1 MHLSANS
8 SKILM
13 YNVVN
18 TQGFLYIYCLL
29 DLYSQQKTKNE
40 QKDLNVRQIILST
53 LFFTDN
59 CLPKDILWKSSHL
72 EYRVLFSH
80 HSSMSEVLVVSIFSF
95 YFCVMVRNK

>member
-1 MHLSANS
+1 MQTRAKDYCTMEFNLR
-8 SKILM
+8 
-13 YNVVN
+13 
-18 TQGFLYIYCLL
+18 GFLHINCLL
-29 DLYSQQKTKNE
+29 DLYLQQKTKNE

-80 HSSMSEVLVVSIFSF
+80 HSSMSEVLVISIFCL
-95 YFCVMVRNK
+95 Y